1 MKPHD
6 EYTPPAWHADAKCAN
21 YPDPRR
27 WDVEDDKR
35 LRRADRLVLAQLSC
49 LGCPVAA
56 ECAGEALD
64 VEPVGVVRAGIPLPL
79 KPKRAVL
86 DALAAIA
93 AGVPPV
99 VAAVTLADPAR
110 ALGQFAPAHGRL
122 ARLARRRGHDVPAP
136 APEPLGAPVGP
147 GGARRG

>member
-1 MKPHD
+1 MNQHD
-6 EYTPPAWHADAKCAN
+6 EYIPPAWHADAKCAKC
-21 YPDPRR
+21 PDPQR
-27 WDVEDDKR
+27 WDAYDDPG
-35 LRRADRLVLAQLSC
+35 LRRADRLVLSQLAC

-56 ECAGEALD
+56 ECAGEAIELR
-64 VEPVGVVRAGIPLPL
+64 PVGVVRAGIPMPL

-122 ARLARRRGHDVPAP
+122 ARLARRLGHDVPAP
-136 APEPLGAPVGP
+136 APEPGGAPVGP